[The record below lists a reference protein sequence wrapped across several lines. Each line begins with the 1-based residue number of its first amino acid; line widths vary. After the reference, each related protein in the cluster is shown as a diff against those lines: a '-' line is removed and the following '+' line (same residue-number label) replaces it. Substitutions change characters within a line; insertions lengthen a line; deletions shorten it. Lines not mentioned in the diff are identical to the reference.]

1 MAKKPQKAPLKYSQ
15 RGVVVSQPAPKW
27 EQTYGMYLAGKEV
40 LDEAD
45 YLGETMELK
54 WGAGRLRLIVD
65 GELRNK
71 FDRQKYL
78 YIQAKQIGDLEDV
91 RREAKRMV
99 SAWRALDRAAE
110 AAGASPTAPEV
121 WELAVPFG
129 MFSGVV
135 VAIVKDERDVS
146 KVRADGRHTMVYSL
160 EEIGRLIAA
169 DHFSLVVKETFP
181 GSEVIP
187 VKKPVDPSKASLFD
201 GEDGIIDIS
210 APLDGIKDFEE
221 LNDSVP
227 F

>member
-1 MAKKPQKAPLKYSQ
+1 MAKKPTPKPKYSN
-15 RGVVVSQPAPKW
+15 RGVVTGKPTPKW
-27 EQTYGMYLAGKEV
+27 QLTHGAYLAGKEV

-45 YLGETMELK
+45 YLGETMDLK
-54 WGAGRLRLIVD
+54 WGAGRLRLIVN

-71 FDRQKYL
+71 FDRQRYL
-78 YIQAKQIGDLEDV
+78 YLQAKQIGDLEDV

-99 SAWRALDRAAE
+99 SAWKALDRAAE

-135 VAIVKDERDVS
+135 VAIVKDERDVA

-160 EEIGRLIAA
+160 DEIGRLIAA
-169 DHFSLVVKETFP
+169 DHFTLTVKDHFP
-181 GSEVIP
+181 GAEVVP
-187 VKKPVDPSKASLFD
+187 LKKPVDPSRASLFD